1 MTYTEFDIKL
11 IRHALDTNSE
21 GEARNAAA
29 MFFKELRKRG
39 IKAHEFLASVSNG
52 NVPPPGDNGN
62 VPPPRHHHAGPDCGP
77 WWGYGEEPPKIDYKW
92 MYEFEKRQLQ
102 EERGRRVAAQN
113 ALAECQKELAKLRR
127 KESSLWSGLVRSV
140 TG

>member
-39 IKAHEFLASVSNG
+39 IKAHEFLASASNG
-52 NVPPPGDNGN
+52 NAAPPGDKGN
-62 VPPPRHHHAGPDCGP
+62 VPPPRHHYAGSDCGHS
-77 WWGYGEEPPKIDYKW
+77 WGYGEEPPKTDYKW
-92 MYEFEKRQLQ
+92 MYEFEKRQWQ
-102 EERGRRVAAQN
+102 EELGRRVAAQN
-113 ALAECQKELAKLRR
+113 ALAQCQKELAKLRR
-127 KESSLWSGLVRSV
+127 KESTLWSGLVRSV
-140 TG
+140 TS

>member
-39 IKAHEFLASVSNG
+39 IKAHEFLETGGATPAAKSSS
-52 NVPPPGDNGN
+52 
-62 VPPPRHHHAGPDCGP
+62 
-77 WWGYGEEPPKIDYKW
+77 
-92 MYEFEKRQLQ
+92 EFERVLKNSLAEFHQVQRERDELKGEASRACTRASDEYSKRFFAEQNLRRCQAELMKCQ
-102 EERGRRVAAQN
+102 EEL
-113 ALAECQKELAKLRR
+113 ALAR
-127 KESSLWSGLVRSV
+127 KKKGSFSWNS
-140 TG
+140 

>member
-39 IKAHEFLASVSNG
+39 IKAHEFLETGG
-52 NVPPPGDNGN
+52 NVAPAPASKSRESNL
-62 VPPPRHHHAGPDCGP
+62 
-77 WWGYGEEPPKIDYKW
+77 DYKVK
-92 MYEFEKRQLQ
+92 YECLREELNTVSMHLSA
-102 EERGRRVAAQN
+102 ERGGAQQYGDMYIREMVAHVATRK
-113 ALAECQKELAKLRR
+113 ALAECQKELALAR
-127 KESSLWSGLVRSV
+127 KRSR
-140 TG
+140 